1 MKLTNKKDIKA
12 AEEEREETFTG
23 LQQARQ
29 QVDFWTDR
37 AKSLVGR
44 LNLLNE
50 QIGDQAEEPKKEP
63 EKSE

>member
-50 QIGDQAEEPKKEP
+50 QIGDQETKEP